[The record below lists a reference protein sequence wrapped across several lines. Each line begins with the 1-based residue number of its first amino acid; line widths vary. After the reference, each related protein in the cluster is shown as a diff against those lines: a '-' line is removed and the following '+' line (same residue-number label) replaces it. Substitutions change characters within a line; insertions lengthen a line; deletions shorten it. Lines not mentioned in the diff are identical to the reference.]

1 MTLQVGYV
9 LTAAATLS
17 FLGVGP
23 PPPTPS
29 WGGMVSEGLPV
40 LSQAWW
46 VATIP
51 AIAIALVVLAGN
63 TVGDWLR
70 EVLDPTVRI

>member
-1 MTLQVGYV
+1 
-9 LTAAATLS
+9 
-17 FLGVGP
+17 
-23 PPPTPS
+23 
-29 WGGMVSEGLPV
+29 MVSEGLPV